1 MRPRRVAILG
11 SRGIPARYGGFE
23 TFAEELA
30 VGLVA
35 RGHAVTVF
43 CERAGNAP
51 AGPAEPAEPAKHRGV
66 RLVHVP
72 APRLGPL
79 RTLLFDLGC
88 LWRARRGF
96 DVVYMLGYGSA
107 VFCGL
112 PRRSGA
118 EVWINMDGLEWRR
131 RKWGRL
137 ARAWLHRMEG
147 RALAVATRVVFDAD
161 AVRADVLARRATR
174 AAVSVIEYGAR
185 APAPLDPGV
194 LESLAL
200 RSRGFYLVLCRIEPE
215 NHVLEILRG
224 FGRLAT
230 DHALLV
236 VGDVDGAGE
245 YGRAC
250 RAASHGNVRF
260 LGALFDRVTLD
271 TLRAESRAVIHGHSV
286 GGTNPSL
293 LEALAAGA
301 AVIAH
306 DNPFNREVLED
317 GASYFDS
324 EEALAQALRAAEG
337 RTPEALAGLAERARA
352 RIAAHYTWERI
363 VGAYAALLEE
373 PPGRGSASRA
383 EADAVRAALP
393 TRDRAARA
401 RTER

>member
-35 RGHAVTVF
+35 RGVAVTVF
-43 CERAGNAP
+43 CEQEGAAP
-51 AGPAEPAEPAKHRGV
+51 PGEHRGV
-66 RLVHVP
+66 QLVHVP

-107 VFCGL
+107 LFCGL
-112 PRRSGA
+112 PRRAGA

-161 AVRADVLARRATR
+161 AVRADVLARRSTR

-185 APAPLDPGV
+185 APAPLDPG
-194 LESLAL
+194 LLGSLAL
-200 RSRGFYLVLCRIEPE
+200 RPRGYYLVLCRIEPE
-215 NHVLEILRG
+215 NHVLEILRA
-224 FGRLAT
+224 FGRLAS

-236 VGDVDGAGE
+236 VGDVDGAGA

-250 RAASHGNVRF
+250 RAAARGDVRF
-260 LGALFDRVTLD
+260 LGALFDRSVLD
-271 TLRAESRAVIHGHSV
+271 TLRAESRAVLHGHSV

-306 DNPFNREVLED
+306 DNPFNREVLQD
-317 GASYFDS
+317 GATFFAD
-324 EEALAQALRAAEG
+324 EPALVEALREAEA
-337 RTPEALAGLAERARA
+337 RTPEAHERLAGRGRA

-363 VGAYAALLEE
+363 VGAYAALLAT
-373 PPGRGSASRA
+373 PPEGSGTAPAPR
-383 EADAVRAALP
+383 DAVAAPLP
-393 TRDRAARA
+393 AAPRDRAAGA
-401 RTER
+401 RSER